1 MAYLRLFARLFLRPL
16 RNEPVRTALA
26 IFAVALGVAVVVA
39 IDLAGVAATGSFRS
53 SVETLTGD
61 ADFEVTAVGGVPEHL
76 VVQLA
81 MLPYALRVRPRIEDY
96 AVVADSGETV
106 PLIGLDLVADVA
118 LTGGDEQTAEWLQ
131 NGIQDA
137 VWVSAELG
145 RKPGERINLIINDH
159 LGSYS
164 VRGLLRERSTLGGRV
179 VLMDVALAMRQLG
192 RHGRLDRIVVKVPE
206 RPGLAQWE
214 AIFRKALPPDVS
226 LAPQGARTREN
237 GKMLAAFRWNL
248 RVLSYIALVVGAF
261 LIYNTIS
268 VSVVRRRFNIGILR
282 ALGASRSGILVA
294 FLAEAAFFGLAGSLA
309 GLVLGRLMAV
319 GAVRLIG
326 ATVESLY
333 VSSTPAPISLTFGD
347 ALFAAAVGMTVT
359 LLSALSPSREAARVP
374 PVEAMARGRREYQ
387 TRVRKTRD
395 LLLAFILGLG
405 AAAASRLPSVDGKP
419 LFGYL
424 AALLLVGACALAVP
438 ALVVGI
444 SSFTSDAVR
453 RTLGVEAM
461 LAQRSLTAS
470 LRRTSVLVGALSTA
484 IAMTVSVGIMVGSFR
499 KTVSIWMD
507 NELQADLYLRPAG
520 PTAADRHPTVA
531 PEIVAQLQSVPGV
544 AAVGWFR
551 AYSISYQGLPATL
564 GAGDSR
570 IAARYSRRE
579 FLSGPSRETIYR
591 QLATGD
597 SAIVS
602 EPFAV
607 KHHVNAGDMLTL
619 PLGGGSAAFRVAGIY
634 YDYAD
639 ERGTIIIDRATL
651 LKYLPDP
658 APSNVAVYLEA
669 GANVGK
675 VRRAVDSACAGRQVV
690 VFSNKELRR
699 QALRIFDRTFAIT
712 YALEAVAVTVAVM
725 GIAGAL
731 LALVIDRRRELG
743 LLRFLGASTTQVR
756 SLILFEAGLLGLLA
770 NLAGLTLGVLLSL
783 ILIFVINKQSF
794 GWTIQF
800 HWPLEV
806 LVVALTLV
814 YAATVAAGLYP
825 ARIGMSLNPID
836 VIHEE

>member
-1 MAYLRLFARLFLRPL
+1 MAYLQLFVRLFLRPL
-16 RNEPVRTALA
+16 REEPVRTVLA

-39 IDLAGVAATGSFRS
+39 IDLAGVAAAGSFRS
-53 SVETLTGD
+53 SVETLAGD
-61 ADFEVTAVGGVPEHL
+61 ADLEVTAIGGVPDQL
-76 VVQLA
+76 LVQLA
-81 MLPYALRVRPRIEDY
+81 LLPYPLRVRPRIEDY

-106 PLIGLDLVADVA
+106 PLIGLDLVADAA
-118 LTGGDEQTAEWLQ
+118 LTGASGQNPQSLQ
-131 NGIQDA
+131 NWTQDA
-137 VWVSAELG
+137 VWVSPDLG

-159 LGSYS
+159 LGSYAVS
-164 VRGLLRERSTLGGRV
+164 GFLRDRLTVGGRV
-179 VLMDVALAMRQLG
+179 VLMDIGLAMRQSG
-192 RHGRLDRIVVKVPE
+192 RRGRLDRILVKVPD

-214 AIFRKALPPDVS
+214 AILRKALPPDVS
-226 LAPQGARTREN
+226 LAPQGAQTQEN
-237 GKMLAAFRWNL
+237 AKMLAAFRWNL
-248 RVLSYIALVVGAF
+248 QVLSYIALVVGAF

-268 VSVVRRRFNIGILR
+268 VSVVRRRFDIGILR
-282 ALGASRSGILVA
+282 ALGASRSGILAA
-294 FLAEAAFFGLAGSLA
+294 FLAESAFLGLAGSLL
-309 GLVLGRLMAV
+309 GLFLGRLMAV

-333 VSSTPAPISLTFGD
+333 VSSTPAPVSLTFGN
-347 ALFAAAVGMTVT
+347 ALFATAVGVTVAI
-359 LLSALSPSREAARVP
+359 LSALSPAREAALVP
-374 PVEAMARGRREYQ
+374 PIEAMARGRREYQ
-387 TRVRKTRD
+387 TQVRKARD
-395 LLLAFILGLG
+395 LLFAIILGSS
-405 AAAASRLPSVDGKP
+405 AATASRLPPVNGKP
-419 LFGYL
+419 LFGCL
-424 AALLLVGACALAVP
+424 AALLLIGACALAVP
-438 ALVVGI
+438 ALVAGI
-444 SSFTSDAVR
+444 SSITSDAVR
-453 RTLGVEAM
+453 HTLGVEAL

-484 IAMTVSVGIMVGSFR
+484 IAMMVSVGIMVGSFR
-499 KTVSIWMD
+499 QTVSIWMD
-507 NELQADLYLRPAG
+507 NELQADFYLRPAG
-520 PTAADRHPTVA
+520 PAAADRHPTLA

-551 AYSISYQGLPATL
+551 AYSIDYQGLPATL
-564 GAGDSR
+564 AAGDSR

-591 QLATGD
+591 ELARGD

-607 KHHVNAGDMLTL
+607 KHHVAAGGVFTL
-619 PLGGGSAAFRVAGIY
+619 PLGGNSLAFRVAGVY

-639 ERGTIIIDRATL
+639 ERGTIILDRATL

-658 APSNVAVYLEA
+658 APSNVAVYLAA
-669 GANVGK
+669 GANVAE
-675 VRRAVDSACAGRQVV
+675 VRRAVDRVCAGRKVL
-690 VFSNKELRR
+690 VFSNSELRR
-699 QALRIFDRTFAIT
+699 EALRIFDRTFAIT

-770 NLAGLTLGVLLSL
+770 NLAGLILGVLLSL

-800 HWPLEV
+800 HWPVEV
-806 LVVALTLV
+806 LVGALSLV

-825 ARIGMSLNPID
+825 ARIGMSLNPIE

>member
-1 MAYLRLFARLFLRPL
+1 MAYWRLFVRLFLRPL

-26 IFAVALGVAVVVA
+26 IFGVALGVAVVVA
-39 IDLAGVAATGSFRS
+39 IDLAGVAAAGSFRS

-61 ADFEVTAVGGVPEHL
+61 ADFEVTAVGGVPEQW

-81 MLPYALRVRPRIEDY
+81 LLPYPLRVRPRIEDY
-96 AVVADSGETV
+96 AVVADGSETV
-106 PLIGLDLVADVA
+106 PLIGLDLVADAA
-118 LTGGDEQTAEWLQ
+118 LTGAGAPTPELQ
-131 NGIQDA
+131 NWIQDA
-137 VWVSAELG
+137 VWVSSDLG
-145 RKPGERINLIINDH
+145 RKPREKINLIINDH
-159 LGSYS
+159 LGCYS
-164 VRGLLRERSTLGGRV
+164 VRGLLRDGSTRGGSM
-179 VLMDVALAMRQLG
+179 VLMDVALAMQQLG
-192 RHGRLDRIVVKVPE
+192 RHGRFDRILVKVPE

-214 AIFRKALPPDVS
+214 TILRKALPSDVS
-226 LAPQGARTREN
+226 LAPQGARTQEN
-237 GKMLAAFRWNL
+237 RKMLAAFRWNL
-248 RVLSYIALVVGAF
+248 RVLSTIALVVGAF

-268 VSVVRRRFNIGILR
+268 VSVVRRRFDIGILR
-282 ALGASRSGILVA
+282 ALGASRSGILAA
-294 FLAEAAFFGLAGSLA
+294 FLAESAFFGLTGSLL
-309 GLVLGRLMAV
+309 GLLLGRLLAV
-319 GAVRLIG
+319 VAVQLIG

-333 VSSTPAPISLTFGD
+333 VSSTPAPLSLTFGH
-347 ALFAAAVGMTVT
+347 ALFATAVGVTITV
-359 LLSALSPSREAARVP
+359 LSALSPSREGALVP

-387 TRVRKTRD
+387 TQVRKTRA
-395 LLLAFILGLG
+395 LLVAIILGLG
-405 AAAASRLPSVDGKP
+405 AATASRLPPVNGKP

-438 ALVVGI
+438 ALVAGI
-444 SSFTSDAVR
+444 SSFTSGAVR

-470 LRRTSVLVGALSTA
+470 LWRTSVLVGALSTA
-484 IAMTVSVGIMVGSFR
+484 IAMMVSVGIMVGSFR
-499 KTVSIWMD
+499 QTVSIWMD
-507 NELQADLYLRPAG
+507 NQLQADLYLRPAG
-520 PTAADRHPTVA
+520 PAAADRHPTLA

-544 AAVGWFR
+544 AGVGWFR

-564 GAGDSR
+564 AAGDSR

-591 QLATGD
+591 LLARGD
-597 SAIVS
+597 CAIVS

-607 KHHVNAGDMLTL
+607 KHHVNAGDVLTL
-619 PLGGGSAAFRVAGIY
+619 PLGGSSPAFRVAGVY

-639 ERGTIIIDRATL
+639 ERGTIIMDRATL

-658 APSNVAVYLEA
+658 APSNVAVYLAE

-675 VRRAVDSACAGRQVV
+675 VRSAVDAVCAGRKVM

-699 QALRIFDRTFAIT
+699 EALRIFDRTFAIT

-756 SLILFEAGLLGLLA
+756 GLILFEAGLLGLLA
-770 NLAGLTLGVLLSL
+770 NLAGLILGVLLSL
-783 ILIFVINKQSF
+783 VLIFVINKQSF
-794 GWTIQF
+794 GWTIQL
-800 HWPLEV
+800 HWPVEV
-806 LVVALTLV
+806 LVVALSLV

-825 ARIGMSLNPID
+825 ARIGMSLNPIE